1 MNLENSEK
9 NKVKRPLPKKRGFLF
24 HFVFMIMNELN
35 LTSDEINLMIRKFMS
50 ATELKINIVD
60 TNYSEYKY
68 FNHLRY
74 GTIREITYKVKI
86 LNKENKLVYFVDVY
100 WGVVNGQL
108 KVVDMENSSTENP
121 FVYLGLNNK
130 VVNQY
135 FAEKTR
141 GMAEEWIK
149 LFPERK

>member
-1 MNLENSEK
+1 
-9 NKVKRPLPKKRGFLF
+9 
-24 HFVFMIMNELN
+24 MNEFN
-35 LTSDEINLMIRKFMS
+35 LTSDEIDLMIRKFMS
-50 ATELKINIVD
+50 TMGLKIDIVD
-60 TNYSEYKY
+60 TNYTDYKY

-74 GTIREITYKVKI
+74 GTIRDITYQVKVFD
-86 LNKENKLVYFVDVY
+86 KENKLVYFVDVY

-108 KVVDMENSSTENP
+108 KVVAMENSATENP

-135 FAEKTR
+135 LAEKTR

-149 LFPERK
+149 IFPERK